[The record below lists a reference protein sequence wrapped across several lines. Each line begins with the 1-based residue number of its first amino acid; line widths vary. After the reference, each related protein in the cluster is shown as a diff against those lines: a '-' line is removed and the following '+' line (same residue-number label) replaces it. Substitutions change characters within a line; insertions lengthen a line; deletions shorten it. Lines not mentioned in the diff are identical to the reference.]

1 MNDNVV
7 KVMDTVAFVATMFGA
22 GYVILKLADKCVKRA

>member
-7 KVMDTVAFVATMFGA
+7 KVVDSVTFLVTMCGF
-22 GYVILKLADKCVKRA
+22 GYVILKLAGMCSNHT